1 MKKKIKPSDKFQK
14 EFLKLVFG
22 FFLSFYLYFWIAI
35 KSTGERTM
43 YYPFQY
49 DFDVYIL
56 IFAFIFFSLSVLN
69 ISIDFVKEIG
79 KESIQSL
86 FYAVPLS
93 VVYFPLYGFS
103 LGLADITTSKGSI
116 IDFKQFFENEYAG
129 LSVTIILTLVIYY
142 FVLDKIE

>member
-1 MKKKIKPSDKFQK
+1 M
-14 EFLKLVFG
+14 
-22 FFLSFYLYFWIAI
+22 
-35 KSTGERTM
+35 
-43 YYPFQY
+43 
-49 DFDVYIL
+49 

-103 LGLADITTSKGSI
+103 LGLADITTSKVSI